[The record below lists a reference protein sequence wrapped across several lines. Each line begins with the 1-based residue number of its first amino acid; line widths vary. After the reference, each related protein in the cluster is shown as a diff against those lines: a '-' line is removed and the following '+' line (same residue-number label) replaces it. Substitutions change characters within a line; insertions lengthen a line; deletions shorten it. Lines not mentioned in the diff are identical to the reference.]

1 MLDSFVQIMEKGGV
15 IMYPILL
22 LSIVSLGIFFERLYT
37 LRNDK
42 FIPEH
47 FLTKLNEALAKK
59 DFDSARAISGAND
72 SPIARISSYVLGNLD
87 LPISRLVEST
97 EETGRYESRPLDR
110 YQHSLQTI
118 ATISPLLG
126 LLGTVSGMI
135 KMFVFISGENVG
147 TAQSLATGIS
157 EALLTTAAGLS
168 VAIPTMIFY
177 YIVRFRAENV
187 GIQLEKATGN
197 ILNMILKEGRS

>member
-1 MLDSFVQIMEKGGV
+1 MLDSFVQIMEKGGI

-22 LSIVSLGIFFERLYT
+22 LSIISLGIFFERLYT
-37 LRNDK
+37 LRKDK
-42 FIPEH
+42 FIPEQ

-72 SPIARISSYVLGNLD
+72 SPIANISSYILSNLD
-87 LPISRLVEST
+87 LPLSRLVEST
-97 EETGRYESRPLDR
+97 EEVGRYESRTLDR

-135 KMFVFISGENVG
+135 KMFVFISGESVG

-168 VAIPTMIFY
+168 VAIPSMIFY
-177 YIVRFRAENV
+177 YIIRFRAEN
-187 GIQLEKATGN
+187 ISMQFEKATGS
-197 ILNMILKEGRS
+197 IVNMILKEGRS

>member
-22 LSIVSLGIFFERLYT
+22 LSIISLGIFFERLYT
-37 LRNDK
+37 LRREK
-42 FIPEH
+42 FLPEH
-47 FLTKLNEALAKK
+47 FLSKLNEALAKK
-59 DFDSARAISGAND
+59 DFDAARAISSASN
-72 SPIARISSYVLGNLD
+72 SPIANISTDILKNLD
-87 LPISRLVEST
+87 LPISRLIEST
-97 EETGRYESRPLDR
+97 EETGRYESRSLER

-135 KMFVFISGENVG
+135 KMFVFISGENAG

-177 YIVRFRAENV
+177 YIIRYRADTV
-187 GIQLEKATGN
+187 GMQLEKATSN
-197 ILNMILKEGRS
+197 ILNLILKEGRS